1 MIIIILIVSF
11 IFIVLFMG
19 STTIKP
25 TVNGRFIHS
34 SLHNRSFYIENYTD
48 EMVSEIQKSLN
59 RRDNQYKI
67 IFKDKY
73 YLLKNKEIINIIESC

>member
-1 MIIIILIVSF
+1 
-11 IFIVLFMG
+11 MG

-48 EMVSEIQKSLN
+48 EIVSEIQKSLIL
-59 RRDNQYKI
+59 RNQYKI

-73 YLLKNKEIINIIESC
+73 YLLKDKEIINIIESC